1 MVLFENSI
9 VCQCTFFKYFF
20 MRHGTF
26 VCCLVVVVVL
36 WCLLFVCTSSLRL
49 DAFLWV
55 FLCGWLCKYE
65 LFWLWWFFLVGCAM
79 IVFFCRFLLV
89 ARFWLCHFFDAF
101 GLIFYG
107 EFDPGSGRTLAA
119 CLTHASRTERLKLAW
134 GLEWRTGE

>member
-20 MRHGTF
+20 HAPWH
-26 VCCLVVVVVL
+26 VCLLPCGGGCVVVFVVCVYQQL
-36 WCLLFVCTSSLRL
+36 AL
-49 DAFLWV
+49 AFRC
-55 FLCGWLCKYE
+55 LCGWLCKYE

-134 GLEWRTGE
+134 VLEWRTGE